1 MLLIVD
7 DQKDS
12 VASLERLLCYAG
24 HEAVSVTGGGEARVA
39 SVLRTEGEAKNLPPR
54 IEPR

>member
-24 HEAVSVTGGGEARVA
+24 HEAVSVTGGGEARMA
-39 SVLRTEGEAKNLPPR
+39 SVLRTETEAKKLPPQF
-54 IEPR
+54 EPR